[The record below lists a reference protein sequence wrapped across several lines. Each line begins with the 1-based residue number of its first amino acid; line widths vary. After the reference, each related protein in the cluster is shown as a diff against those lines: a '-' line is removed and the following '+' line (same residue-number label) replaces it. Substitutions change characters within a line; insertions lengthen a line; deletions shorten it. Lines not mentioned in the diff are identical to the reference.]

1 MTQQKSGISLT
12 ARWLA
17 LLISLFI
24 IFLGAYIVID
34 EYAPGRFARFGFA
47 ESLSGVRAK
56 EFGSII
62 ILLGCLPL
70 LLFCKNS
77 RQATFFGTVLGLIL
91 VAAIFITA
99 YS

>member
-1 MTQQKSGISLT
+1 MIKNKSGISNA

-24 IFLGAYIVID
+24 IFLGAYMVIE
-34 EYAPGRFARFGFA
+34 EYAPGRYTRFGYA
-47 ESLSGVRAK
+47 EALSGVKAK

-70 LLFCKNS
+70 LIFCKS
-77 RQATFFGTVLGLIL
+77 SQQATILGSILGIILI
-91 VAAIFITA
+91 AAIFITA